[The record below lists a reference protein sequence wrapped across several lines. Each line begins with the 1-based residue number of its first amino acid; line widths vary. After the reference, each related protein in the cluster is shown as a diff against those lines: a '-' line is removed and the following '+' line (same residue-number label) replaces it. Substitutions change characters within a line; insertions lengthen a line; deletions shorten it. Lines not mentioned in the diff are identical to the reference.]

1 MWDKQKTDI
10 FNKIKAI
17 NPNARASFYEN
28 KTVAEMLKIL
38 KSYESKNNK
47 SKSLNKSKKKD
58 NVSNKIL
65 KNKDYDTDESTES
78 KFKKGLEYY
87 YDLEDVDNKSFDI
100 IEKQEENL
108 ITEGI
113 HLIAHVRDKQSGEAV
128 TIEDNDYNS
137 KQQFEND
144 LKSNG
149 YVNISIL
156 DNRDLYLMDNSD
168 FTKISQVKK
177 KLRELKRDIEEYDE
191 EKYPSLHKQAVD
203 DYNNL
208 KELYDK
214 AMKVSLT
221 EGYVLK
227 GIDNGKSFDI
237 AYNDNEEKLNKFKD
251 ELQNSHKNIDMYII
265 KESFNYVNK
274 EDEPKLND
282 YIGLSMQINGTK
294 TKIKTLKAKINKDKY
309 DVDKNK
315 HKYQL
320 NYYEQLLNKYE
331 DAMNNIKDLKEST
344 TIKAKYKPMVK
355 DFYKTPTGTWM
366 IDLNDGYVTSYGTN
380 YIEAKTKTQCIYE
393 LENFVTP
400 YDYIHSD
407 KDNLN
412 ENSSENSDS
421 ITLYH
426 NTTNEN
432 AVKINKEGIKAGTRL
447 SVYGKGSEAEGA
459 GIWCT
464 TKRGFGYGGATITFQ
479 VNKNE
484 KELRQQN
491 DTEYILYRDVTPKEI
506 IDIDLVISNI
516 PCVKHFDKSS
526 NTTVESDI
534 PNGIKKWGKD
544 KLLKVFKNNAQSFVE
559 PYNYEQLLKLIE
571 TGNKYCKGRITLYES
586 KNRLNTKLIDTNQ
599 LPDIEYELEA
609 RSENKDYN
617 NIYKKLLK
625 SKTGKIRCTYN
636 ELDLISAIYLDNDNY
651 DYDKLNIQKTL
662 YESNCLNNEFKNKLE
677 EVSRNDMLVKAKK
690 QTITRYNKAAGY
702 RGFSIIDIDTTSVLT
717 TNCLRV
723 TCKVGDYWDTV
734 EMQNILY
741 WIQAEAEKNRNY
753 QVNTKGVTAAIMNS
767 IDGMDIKVDCTCPD
781 FKYRFA
787 YLATKLGYKYGKPEN
802 RPAKITNP
810 NDYGAICKHLISMLG
825 NKKWLQ
831 QVTGTLMDFIVKRI
845 DDVNKFLRVRPGEE
859 LTLPNELARQNAK
872 LGFYSKL
879 FKDKEDEV
887 GDQGEENENQK
898 DTTDSKTNTK
908 DTIKDNNNNNNTN
921 DIRSNNIK
929 NINQDK
935 GDEN

>member
-28 KTVAEMLKIL
+28 KTIAEMLKIL

-58 NVSNKIL
+58 NISNKIL

-282 YIGLSMQINGTK
+282 YIGLSMQIDETK
-294 TKIKTLKAKINKDKY
+294 TKIKTLKSKINKDKY

-320 NYYEQLLNKYE
+320 NYYRQLLNKYE

-407 KDNLN
+407 KDTLN
-412 ENSSENSDS
+412 EDLSENSDS

-432 AVKINKEGIKAGTRL
+432 AVKIAKEGLKGGMRL
-447 SVYGKGSEAEGA
+447 DVYGKGSEAEGA
-459 GIWCT
+459 GIWCST
-464 TKRGFGYGGATITFQ
+464 VRGYGYGGATITFQ

-484 KELRQQN
+484 SELRQQN
-491 DTEYILYRDVTPKEI
+491 DTEYILYRDVTSSEI
-506 IDIDLVISNI
+506 IDIDLVVSNI
-516 PCVKHFDKSS
+516 PCTKHSDKFS

-534 PNGIKKWGKD
+534 PDGIKKWGKD
-544 KLLKVFKNNAQSFVE
+544 KLLKIFKNNAQSFVE

-571 TGNKYCKGRITLYES
+571 TGNKYCKGRITL
-586 KNRLNTKLIDTNQ
+586 
-599 LPDIEYELEA
+599 
-609 RSENKDYN
+609 
-617 NIYKKLLK
+617 
-625 SKTGKIRCTYN
+625 N
-636 ELDLISAIYLDNDNY
+636 EGNY
-651 DYDKLNIQKTL
+651 
-662 YESNCLNNEFKNKLE
+662 LNNEFKNKLE

-898 DTTDSKTNTK
+898 DTTDSKTNTE
-908 DTIKDNNNNNNTN
+908 DTIKDNNSNNNTN

>member
-87 YDLEDVDNKSFDI
+87 YDLEDVDNKSFDV

-282 YIGLSMQINGTK
+282 YIGLSMQIDGTK

-320 NYYEQLLNKYE
+320 NYYEQLLAKYE
-331 DAMNNIKDLKEST
+331 DAIKDIKKLKEDLNNNIILYHGSSNTSLTNLDIGKSEGNGDQLGKGIYLTTDYDEAQSYAGSNGKVYKVQLDNSLKL
-344 TIKAKYKPMVK
+344 
-355 DFYKTPTGTWM
+355 FN
-366 IDLNDGYVTSYGTN
+366 LND
-380 YIEAKTKTQCIYE
+380 K
-393 LENFVTP
+393 L
-400 YDYIHSD
+400 
-407 KDNLN
+407 
-412 ENSSENSDS
+412 SDS
-421 ITLYH
+421 IKQQL
-426 NTTNEN
+426 
-432 AVKINKEGIKAGTRL
+432 NKELNSSNNKDVKNYICMFNRKTYEVKDKQEGLKFYQDKQKEWEQLDNKYFGNKPKVIK
-447 SVYGKGSEAEGA
+447 KGNNLQVIYTDYSDIQAAINNMTGENLLD
-459 GIWCT
+459 T
-464 TKRGFGYGGATITFQ
+464 LRG
-479 VNKNE
+479 
-484 KELRQQN
+484 
-491 DTEYILYRDVTPKEI
+491 
-506 IDIDLVISNI
+506 DIDPTVFVTVITDSGYDGVITHN
-516 PCVKHFDKSS
+516 DKWY
-526 NTTVESDI
+526 VIYKDI
-534 PNGIKKWGKD
+534 D
-544 KLLKVFKNNAQSFVE
+544 KVHLLN
-559 PYNYEQLLKLIE
+559 
-571 TGNKYCKGRITLYES
+571 ES
-586 KNRLNTKLIDTNQ
+586 KQ
-599 LPDIEYELEA
+599 LQ
-609 RSENKDYN
+609 
-617 NIYKKLLK
+617 
-625 SKTGKIRCTYN
+625 G
-636 ELDLISAIYLDNDNY
+636 
-651 DYDKLNIQKTL
+651 
-662 YESNCLNNEFKNKLE
+662 NKLE

-898 DTTDSKTNTK
+898 DTTDSKTNTE
-908 DTIKDNNNNNNTN
+908 DTIKDNNSNNNTN

>member
-1 MWDKQKTDI
+1 MLDKLEEKASIDWNNYLTKQEIKNFLNKDDKIESAENIIYDTKGNF
-10 FNKIKAI
+10 FNKYWNNFK
-17 NPNARASFYEN
+17 EQGW
-28 KTVAEMLKIL
+28 T
-38 KSYESKNNK
+38 KNDLVK
-47 SKSLNKSKKKD
+47 
-58 NVSNKIL
+58 
-65 KNKDYDTDESTES
+65 
-78 KFKKGLEYY
+78 
-87 YDLEDVDNKSFDI
+87 DLEQFYVNGH
-100 IEKQEENL
+100 L

-113 HLIAHVRDKQSGEAV
+113 HLIAYVKDKKSGEYS
-128 TIEDNDYNS
+128 TIEDRDYNS
-137 KQQFEND
+137 KKDFERE
-144 LKSNG
+144 LRANG
-149 YVNISIL
+149 YSNISIL
-156 DNRDLYLMDNSD
+156 DNRDMYLIDNTDYTRVSQLKKELDNLKKDINDAKDKYPALYKSY
-168 FTKISQVKK
+168 VK
-177 KLRELKRDIEEYDE
+177 EYD
-191 EKYPSLHKQAVD
+191 K
-203 DYNNL
+203 L
-208 KELYDK
+208 KTIYDNV
-214 AMKVSLT
+214 MKISLT

-227 GIDNGKSFDI
+227 GIQDGKSFNI
-237 AYNDNEEKLNKFKD
+237 SFNDNKEKLQKFKD
-251 ELQNSHKNIDMYII
+251 ELQKSHKDIGMYII
-265 KESFNYVNK
+265 EESFNYLDDTDK
-274 EDEPKLND
+274 PKYND
-282 YIGLSMQINGTK
+282 YIGLSMQIDGTK

-407 KDNLN
+407 KDTLN
-412 ENSSENSDS
+412 ENLSENSDS

-432 AVKINKEGIKAGTRL
+432 AVKINKEGIKTGTRL

-544 KLLKVFKNNAQSFVE
+544 KLLKVFKNNTQSFVE

-586 KNRLNTKLIDTNQ
+586 
-599 LPDIEYELEA
+599 
-609 RSENKDYN
+609 
-617 NIYKKLLK
+617 
-625 SKTGKIRCTYN
+625 
-636 ELDLISAIYLDNDNY
+636 
-651 DYDKLNIQKTL
+651 
-662 YESNCLNNEFKNKLE
+662 NCLNNGFKNKLE
-677 EVSRNDMLVKAKK
+677 EVSRNELLVKTKGE
-690 QTITRYNKAAGY
+690 TITRYNKAAGY
-702 RGFSIIDIDTTSVLT
+702 KGFSIINIDTSDLLRGNTLT
-717 TNCLRV
+717 V
-723 TCKVGDYWDTV
+723 TCRVGKYNDVLQLEDV
-734 EMQNILY
+734 LY
-741 WIQAEAEKNRNY
+741 WIQIVAENKQNG
-753 QVNTKGVTAAIMNS
+753 QINTKGITEALSNS
-767 IDGMDIKVDCTCPD
+767 IDGMDIKIDCNCGD
-781 FKYRFA
+781 FIYRFA
-787 YLATKLGYKYGKPEN
+787 YQATEWGYKYGKPET
-802 RPAKITNP
+802 RPADIRNP
-810 NDYGAICKHLISMLG
+810 DGYGALCKHLTAMLS

-831 QVTGTLMDFIVKRI
+831 QVTSTVMDWCVKNI
-845 DDVNKFLRVRPGEE
+845 DSINEFLKLTDEDKK

-872 LGFYSKL
+872 KAFYTKL
-879 FKDKEDEV
+879 FNKDDDNEEGQEDT
-887 GDQGEENENQK
+887 ENNLE
-898 DTTDSKTNTK
+898 DID
-908 DTIKDNNNNNNTN
+908 KDNGNNNEDSSNNNNTV
-921 DIRSNNIK
+921 D
-929 NINQDK
+929 NQNAVE
-935 GDEN
+935 DETQLQDVDTEDEEN

>member
-47 SKSLNKSKKKD
+47 SKSLNKSLNKSKKKD

-191 EKYPSLHKQAVD
+191 EKYPFLHKQAVD

-214 AMKVSLT
+214 AMKISLT

-282 YIGLSMQINGTK
+282 YIGLSMQIDGTK

-320 NYYEQLLNKYE
+320 NYYEQLLAKYE
-331 DAMNNIKDLKEST
+331 DALQNIKDKKTES
-344 TIKAKYKPMVK
+344 
-355 DFYKTPTGTWM
+355 
-366 IDLNDGYVTSYGTN
+366 
-380 YIEAKTKTQCIYE
+380 
-393 LENFVTP
+393 
-400 YDYIHSD
+400 
-407 KDNLN
+407 DNLL
-412 ENSSENSDS
+412 

-432 AVKINKEGIKAGTRL
+432 AVKIAKEGLKGGMRL
-447 SVYGKGSEAEGA
+447 DVYGKGSEAEGA
-459 GIWCT
+459 GIWCST
-464 TKRGFGYGGATITFQ
+464 VRGYGYGGATITFQ

-484 KELRQQN
+484 SELRQQN
-491 DTEYILYRDVTPKEI
+491 DTEYILYRDVTSSEI
-506 IDIDLVISNI
+506 IDIDLVVSNI
-516 PCVKHFDKSS
+516 PCTKHSDKFS

-534 PNGIKKWGKD
+534 PDGIKKWGKD
-544 KLLKVFKNNAQSFVE
+544 KLLKIFKNNAQSFVE

-571 TGNKYCKGRITLYES
+571 TKNKYCKGRITL
-586 KNRLNTKLIDTNQ
+586 N
-599 LPDIEYELEA
+599 
-609 RSENKDYN
+609 
-617 NIYKKLLK
+617 
-625 SKTGKIRCTYN
+625 
-636 ELDLISAIYLDNDNY
+636 
-651 DYDKLNIQKTL
+651 
-662 YESNCLNNEFKNKLE
+662 ESNCLNNEFKNKLE

-845 DDVNKFLRVRPGEE
+845 DNVNKFLRVRPGEE

-908 DTIKDNNNNNNTN
+908 DTIKDNNSNNNTN
-921 DIRSNNIK
+921 DIGSNNIK
-929 NINQDK
+929 NIDQDK

>member
-87 YDLEDVDNKSFDI
+87 YDIEDVDNKSFDV

-113 HLIAHVRDKQSGEAV
+113 HLIAHVRDKQSGEAI

-149 YVNISIL
+149 YINISIL
-156 DNRDLYLMDNSD
+156 DNRDLYLMDNSN

-191 EKYPSLHKQAVD
+191 EKYPFLHKQAVN

-274 EDEPKLND
+274 EDEPKSDD
-282 YIGLSMQINGTK
+282 YIGLSMQIDGTK

-407 KDNLN
+407 KDTLN
-412 ENSSENSDS
+412 ENLSENSGS

-432 AVKINKEGIKAGTRL
+432 AVKINKEGIKTGTRL

-484 KELRQQN
+484 KGLRQQN

-544 KLLKVFKNNAQSFVE
+544 KLLKVFKNNTQSFVE

-571 TGNKYCKGRITLYES
+571 TGNKYCKGRITL
-586 KNRLNTKLIDTNQ
+586 N
-599 LPDIEYELEA
+599 
-609 RSENKDYN
+609 
-617 NIYKKLLK
+617 
-625 SKTGKIRCTYN
+625 
-636 ELDLISAIYLDNDNY
+636 
-651 DYDKLNIQKTL
+651 
-662 YESNCLNNEFKNKLE
+662 ESNCLNNEFKNKLE

-702 RGFSIIDIDTTSVLT
+702 RGFSIIDIDTTSIFT

-741 WIQAEAEKNRNY
+741 WIQAEAEKNKNY
-753 QVNTKGVTAAIMNS
+753 QINTKGVTAAIMNS

-831 QVTGTLMDFIVKRI
+831 QVTGTLMDVIEKRI

-872 LGFYSKL
+872 RGFYSKL
-879 FKDKEDEV
+879 FKNKEDEV
-887 GDQGEENENQK
+887 GEQGEENEDQK
-898 DTTDSKTNTK
+898 DTTDSKASTEDNTE
-908 DTIKDNNNNNNTN
+908 DNNSNNNIN

-929 NINQDK
+929 NTNQDK

>member
-58 NVSNKIL
+58 NISNKIL

-78 KFKKGLEYY
+78 KFQKGLEYY
-87 YDLEDVDNKSFDI
+87 YDLEDVDNKSFDV

-237 AYNDNEEKLNKFKD
+237 AYDDNEEKLNKFKD

-282 YIGLSMQINGTK
+282 YIGLSMQIDGTK

-320 NYYEQLLNKYE
+320 NYYEQLLAKYE
-331 DAMNNIKDLKEST
+331 DAIKDIKKLKEDLNNNIILYHGSSNTSLTNLDIGKSEGNGDQLGKGIYLTTDYNEAQSYAGSNGKVYKVQLEDNLKL
-344 TIKAKYKPMVK
+344 
-355 DFYKTPTGTWM
+355 FN
-366 IDLNDGYVTSYGTN
+366 LND
-380 YIEAKTKTQCIYE
+380 K
-393 LENFVTP
+393 L
-400 YDYIHSD
+400 
-407 KDNLN
+407 
-412 ENSSENSDS
+412 SDS
-421 ITLYH
+421 IKQQLNKELNSSNNKDVKNYICMFNRKTYEVKDKQEGLKFYQDKQKEWEQLDNKYFGNKPKVIKKGNNLQVIYTDYSDIQAAINNMTGENLLDTLRGDIDPTVFVTVITDSGYDGVITH
-426 NTTNEN
+426 NDKWY
-432 AVKINKEGIKAGTRL
+432 VIYKDINK
-447 SVYGKGSEAEGA
+447 V
-459 GIWCT
+459 
-464 TKRGFGYGGATITFQ
+464 
-479 VNKNE
+479 
-484 KELRQQN
+484 
-491 DTEYILYRDVTPKEI
+491 
-506 IDIDLVISNI
+506 
-516 PCVKHFDKSS
+516 H
-526 NTTVESDI
+526 
-534 PNGIKKWGKD
+534 
-544 KLLKVFKNNAQSFVE
+544 LLN
-559 PYNYEQLLKLIE
+559 
-571 TGNKYCKGRITLYES
+571 ES
-586 KNRLNTKLIDTNQ
+586 KQ
-599 LPDIEYELEA
+599 LQ
-609 RSENKDYN
+609 
-617 NIYKKLLK
+617 
-625 SKTGKIRCTYN
+625 G
-636 ELDLISAIYLDNDNY
+636 
-651 DYDKLNIQKTL
+651 
-662 YESNCLNNEFKNKLE
+662 NKLE

-908 DTIKDNNNNNNTN
+908 DTIKDNNSNNNTN

>member
-282 YIGLSMQINGTK
+282 YIGLSMQIDGTK

-320 NYYEQLLNKYE
+320 NYYEQLLAKYE
-331 DAMNNIKDLKEST
+331 DALQNIKDKKTES
-344 TIKAKYKPMVK
+344 
-355 DFYKTPTGTWM
+355 
-366 IDLNDGYVTSYGTN
+366 
-380 YIEAKTKTQCIYE
+380 
-393 LENFVTP
+393 
-400 YDYIHSD
+400 
-407 KDNLN
+407 DNLL
-412 ENSSENSDS
+412 

-432 AVKINKEGIKAGTRL
+432 AVKIAKEGLKGGMRL
-447 SVYGKGSEAEGA
+447 DVYGKGSEAEGA
-459 GIWCT
+459 GIWCST
-464 TKRGFGYGGATITFQ
+464 VRGYGYGGATITFQ

-484 KELRQQN
+484 SELRQQN
-491 DTEYILYRDVTPKEI
+491 DTEYILYRDVTSSEI
-506 IDIDLVISNI
+506 IDIDLVVSNI
-516 PCVKHFDKSS
+516 PCTKHSGKFS

-534 PNGIKKWGKD
+534 PDGIKKWGKD
-544 KLLKVFKNNAQSFVE
+544 KLLKIFKNNAQSFVE

-571 TGNKYCKGRITLYES
+571 TGNKYCKGRITL
-586 KNRLNTKLIDTNQ
+586 N
-599 LPDIEYELEA
+599 
-609 RSENKDYN
+609 
-617 NIYKKLLK
+617 
-625 SKTGKIRCTYN
+625 
-636 ELDLISAIYLDNDNY
+636 
-651 DYDKLNIQKTL
+651 
-662 YESNCLNNEFKNKLE
+662 ESNCLNNEFKNKLE